1 MQQKKK
7 YKQENFI
14 VVNNGQGLCV
24 IASKNILFCEA
35 YKTNCIFYLESGEK
49 ITAARSLKFYEEK
62 LKEWKF
68 IEIHKSKLVNIEK
81 IEKYDKGKNGMI
93 VLSNQTEIPLAQKN
107 KKELIQRFT
116 FSSINPKREK
126 EIAV

>member
-1 MQQKKK
+1 MRTEKK

-49 ITAARSLKFYEEK
+49 ITATRSLKFYEEK
-62 LKEWKF
+62 LTEWKF
-68 IEIHKSKLVNIEK
+68 MKIHKSKLVNVNK
-81 IEKYDKGKNGMI
+81 IKKYDKGKNGKI
-93 VLSNQTEIPLAQKN
+93 VLSNQTEIPLAKKN
-107 KKELIQRFT
+107 KRELIQRFT
-116 FSSINPKREK
+116 FSSNNPKREE